1 MTLIETIIVVGG
13 VIGAL
18 LTSLCYSIRRSR
30 FETINSPCI
39 SCTRTLMTADEM
51 KADVMNKE

>member
-30 FETINSPCI
+30 CSNIETPCFK
-39 SCTRTLMTADEM
+39 STREVMSAEEMRADTI
-51 KADVMNKE
+51 K